1 MTTSRSFDRA
11 ADIYDQTRD
20 LPEPIASHGIQALM
34 EHAGANAFILDVG
47 AGTGR
52 ISVPMLE
59 RGANLMGCDISMSM
73 MARLREK
80 IPAARLAQADA
91 ARLPFVSGKF
101 DALITVHVLHLVGG
115 WREALREFKR
125 VLKPQ
130 GRYINGWTWQDSN
143 SALARVRNYWWS
155 RAEARGAERRR
166 PGVQSREALLDEVKG
181 MGAAIEEIE
190 VLRFETPLA
199 PRKVIETIAQRI
211 FSDTWEIPEQAF
223 QSSLRELREWAA
235 HEYTDV
241 DQPVAEERR
250 FMLDVVRFGD

>member
-34 EHAGANAFILDVG
+34 ERAGANAFILEVG

-91 ARLPFVSGKF
+91 ARLPFVSGRF

-130 GRYINGWTWQDSN
+130 GRYINGWTWQASN
-143 SALARVRNYWWS
+143 SALARARNYWWS

-166 PGVQSREALLDEVKG
+166 PGVQNREALLDEVKG

-223 QSSLRELREWAA
+223 QASLRELREWAA
-235 HEYTDV
+235 HEYTDI

>member
-1 MTTSRSFDRA
+1 
-11 ADIYDQTRD
+11 
-20 LPEPIASHGIQALM
+20 
-34 EHAGANAFILDVG
+34 
-47 AGTGR
+47 
-52 ISVPMLE
+52 MLE

-91 ARLPFVSGKF
+91 ARLPFVSGRF

-130 GRYINGWTWQDSN
+130 GRYINGWTWQASN
-143 SALARVRNYWWS
+143 SALARARNYWWS

-166 PGVQSREALLDEVKG
+166 PGVQNREALLDEVKG

-199 PRKVIETIAQRI
+199 PRKVIETVAQRI

-223 QSSLRELREWAA
+223 QASLRELREWAA
-235 HEYTDV
+235 HEYTDI